1 MSDPSQT
8 PEAFDYAHVPQQP
21 ASQGMA
27 IASLV
32 LGICSPFM
40 ALCPIVGIA
49 VSITGLVL
57 GINARKKNQGKMAT
71 AGIVL
76 SCIGLV
82 LALING
88 LIGAYLAATGQH
100 PLFNMTGATSSGG

>member
-8 PEAFDYAHVPQQP
+8 PEAFDYGRVPQPP

-27 IASLV
+27 IASMV

-40 ALCPIVGIA
+40 ALCPLVGIA

-57 GINARKKNQGKMAT
+57 GINAKKKNGGKMAT

-82 LALING
+82 LALINAS
-88 LIGAYLAATGQH
+88 IGTYLGVSGQH
-100 PLFNMTGATSSGG
+100 PLLIAIEATSSGE

>member
-8 PEAFDYAHVPQQP
+8 PETFNYAPVPQQP
-21 ASQGMA
+21 PSQGLA
-27 IASLV
+27 IASMV

-40 ALCPIVGIA
+40 ALCPLIGIA

-57 GINARKKNQGKMAT
+57 GITAKKKNQGKMAT

-76 SCIGLV
+76 SSIGLV
-82 LALING
+82 LALINAAF
-88 LIGAYLAATGQH
+88 GAYLAITGQH
-100 PLFNMTGATSSGG
+100 PLFNATNAGG

>member
-1 MSDPSQT
+1 MSDPFQS
-8 PEAFDYAHVPQQP
+8 PEVFDYARVPQPP
-21 ASQGMA
+21 ASRGMA
-27 IASLV
+27 TASMI

-40 ALCPIVGIA
+40 ALCPVVGIA
-49 VSITGLVL
+49 VSVTGLVL
-57 GINARKKNQGKMAT
+57 GINAKKKNQGRTAT

-88 LIGAYLAATGQH
+88 LIGAYLAVRGQH

>member
-8 PEAFDYAHVPQQP
+8 PEVFDYARVPQPP

-27 IASLV
+27 TASLV

-40 ALCPIVGIA
+40 ALCPLVGIA

-57 GINARKKNQGKMAT
+57 GINAKKKNQGKMAT

-76 SCIGLV
+76 SCIGLG
-82 LALING
+82 LALINAS
-88 LIGAYLAATGQH
+88 IGAYLGATGQH
-100 PLFNMTGATSSGG
+100 PLFNMIEATSSGE